1 MLFLANQY
9 YQVIFPEFYMFSS
22 KNLVKLARE
31 THKIL
36 FYRAEFLTVWKS

>member
-9 YQVIFPEFYMFSS
+9 FQAIFPEFYMFSS

-36 FYRAEFLTVWKS
+36 FYRTEFLIVLKS